1 MEEMKKQ
8 LLDEKKDE
16 PDVYPDNFCGRYMRF
31 IWELME
37 KSETSFA
44 AKCVNFISLSLLR
57 PKYNFCLV
65 SIVSI
70 YNFRY
75 PKIKE
80 EVTNI
85 LPVPDLSNF
94 EEQFTSLKKNIFRAM
109 PTSRLTDS
117 RSDASVYN
125 R

>member
-44 AKCVNFISLSLLR
+44 AKCVNFISLS
-57 PKYNFCLV
+57 FI
-65 SIVSI
+65 IVSTVGMTLSTI
-70 YNFRY
+70 PEIAGVDEEGALDFRFNVNNY
-75 PKIKE
+75 RTRASITRSWI
-80 EVTNI
+80 VTAPLRNH
-85 LPVPDLSNF
+85 
-94 EEQFTSLKKNIFRAM
+94 
-109 PTSRLTDS
+109 
-117 RSDASVYN
+117 
-125 R
+125 